1 MTLNELINEWLYE
14 NHKIE
19 VKERTYLR
27 YEGVY
32 LLHISPSIG
41 QLDINEITPRIVQR
55 FLNSLHEKVS
65 DRTHKKLT
73 SATINI
79 VISVLKLAYNYGI
92 DYEITTN
99 NPTTKIKRAKQDTPT
114 KAQAFTRTEQIKIEN
129 YIEKSQDYEYLGII
143 VVLYTGLR
151 LGEILALTW
160 NDVNIKT
167 GCINVS
173 KTQYKMRKGDGTWV
187 DTIST
192 PKTRNSIREIPLPSF
207 LRLLLQESKKNK
219 KSNKVVCKNDGSRL
233 DEKVFIKKYHTMLKQ
248 IKVRDLNFHCLRHT
262 FATRALENRMDIKT
276 LSEILGHANAST
288 TLNIYV
294 HSLQDHKKNQMRKIK
309 RLI

>member
-1 MTLNELINEWLYE
+1 MTLNELIKEWLYE
-14 NHKIE
+14 SHKIE
-19 VKERTYLR
+19 VKERTFLR

-32 LLHISPSIG
+32 NMHISNSIG
-41 QLDINEITPRIVQR
+41 QLDINEITPRTIQR
-55 FLNSLHEKVS
+55 FLNSLYETIS
-65 DRTHKKLT
+65 PRTHRKLT

-79 VISVLKLAYNYGI
+79 IISVLKLAYNYGI
-92 DYEITTN
+92 DFEITTN
-99 NPTTKIKRAKQDTPT
+99 NPTTKIKRAKQDIPT

-129 YIEKSQDYEYLGII
+129 YIEKSQDDEYLGII

-167 GCINVS
+167 GFISIS
-173 KTQYKMRKGDGTWV
+173 KTQYKMRKPNGGWV
-187 DTIST
+187 DTVST
-192 PKTRNSIREIPLPSF
+192 PKTKSSIREIPLPSF

-219 KSNKVVCKNDGSRL
+219 KSNKVVCKNDGSKL
-233 DEKVFIKKYHTMLKQ
+233 DEKVFIKKYHTLLKQ

-288 TLNIYV
+288 TLNIYT
-294 HSLQDHKKNQMRKIK
+294 HSLMDHKKSQMRKFRRI
-309 RLI
+309 I